1 MPLNQEIKDA
11 VNWDAETVSMEDSL
25 RTVIRKLVRS
35 RTSALVVKMGD
46 IVIGFVTDMD
56 IIDSIDRGADL
67 DETKADSF
75 MIACE
80 LITTRRSTAQPCIQ
94 LHEEE
99 SVRNAF
105 RLMSG
110 AAAHNLMVSG
120 ENDTCVGT
128 VSITDLLGLIAK

>member
-1 MPLNQEIKDA
+1 MPLNQEIKNA
-11 VNWDAETVSMEDSL
+11 VNRDAETVSMEDSL
-25 RTVIRKLVRS
+25 RIVIKKLVKS
-35 RTSALVVKMGD
+35 KTSALVVKMD
-46 IVIGFVTDMD
+46 EIVIGFVTDMD
-56 IIDSIDRGADL
+56 IIDSIDSGADL

-80 LITTRRSTAQPCIQ
+80 LITTRRSKTHPCIQ

-99 SVRNAF
+99 SVGNAF

-110 AAAHNLMVSG
+110 AAVHNLMVSG

-128 VSITDLLGLIAK
+128 VSITDLLGLIA

>member
-1 MPLNQEIKDA
+1 MPLNQEIKNA
-11 VNWDAETVSMEDSL
+11 VNWDTDTVYIEDSL
-25 RTVIRKLVRS
+25 RTVIKKLVKS
-35 RTSALVVKMGD
+35 KTSALVVKMD
-46 IVIGFVTDMD
+46 EIVIGFVTDMD
-56 IIDSIDRGADL
+56 IIDSIDSGADL

-80 LITTRRSTAQPCIQ
+80 LITERRSKAQPCIQ

-99 SVRNAF
+99 SVGNAF

-128 VSITDLLGLIAK
+128 VSITDLLGLIA

>member
-1 MPLNQEIKDA
+1 VPLNQEIKNA

-25 RTVIRKLVRS
+25 RTVINKIVKS
-35 RTSALVVKMGD
+35 KTSALVVKMD
-46 IVIGFVTDMD
+46 EIVIGFVTDLD
-56 IIDSIDRGADL
+56 IIDSIARGADL

-80 LITTRRSTAQPCIQ
+80 LITERATTNPCIQ

-99 SVRNAF
+99 SVRNAL

-110 AAAHNLMVSG
+110 AGVHNLMVSG
-120 ENDTCVGT
+120 ENNSCVGT
-128 VSITDLLGLIAK
+128 VSITDLLGSHK

>member
-1 MPLNQEIKDA
+1 MPLNQEIKNA
-11 VNWDAETVSMEDSL
+11 VNWDTDTVSIEDSL
-25 RTVIRKLVRS
+25 RTVIKKLVKS
-35 RTSALVVKMGD
+35 KTSALVVKMD
-46 IVIGFVTDMD
+46 EIVIGFVTDMD
-56 IIDSIDRGADL
+56 IIDSIDSGADL

-80 LITTRRSTAQPCIQ
+80 LITERRSKAQPCIQ

-128 VSITDLLGLIAK
+128 VSITDLLGLIA

>member
-1 MPLNQEIKDA
+1 MPLNQEIKNA

-25 RTVIRKLVRS
+25 RTVIKKIVKS
-35 RTSALVVKMGD
+35 KTSALVVKMGE

-56 IIDSIDRGADL
+56 IIDSIDSGADL
-67 DETKADSF
+67 DETKANSF

-80 LITTRRSTAQPCIQ
+80 LITERATTNPCIQ

-99 SVRNAF
+99 SVGNAF

-110 AAAHNLMVSG
+110 AAVHSLMVSG

-128 VSITDLLGLIAK
+128 VSITDLLGLIA

>member
-1 MPLNQEIKDA
+1 VPLNQDIKNA

-25 RTVIRKLVRS
+25 RTVIQKIVKS
-35 RTSALVVKMGD
+35 KTSALVVKMD
-46 IVIGFVTDMD
+46 EIVIGFVTDMD
-56 IIDSIDRGADL
+56 IIDSIESGADL

-80 LITTRRSTAQPCIQ
+80 LITGRATTNPCLQ

-99 SVRNAF
+99 SVGNAL

-110 AAAHNLMVSG
+110 AGVHNLMVAG
-120 ENDTCVGT
+120 ESDACVAT

>member
-11 VNWDAETVSMEDSL
+11 VNWDAETVSIEDSL
-25 RTVIRKLVRS
+25 RTVIKKLVKS

-56 IIDSIDRGADL
+56 IIDSIDSGADL

-80 LITTRRSTAQPCIQ
+80 LITTRRSKAPPCIQ